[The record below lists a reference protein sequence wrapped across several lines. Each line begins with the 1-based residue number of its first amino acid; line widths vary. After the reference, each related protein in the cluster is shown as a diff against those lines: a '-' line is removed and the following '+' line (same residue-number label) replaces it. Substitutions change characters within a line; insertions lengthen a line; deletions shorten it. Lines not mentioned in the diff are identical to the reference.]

1 MGMADSNIELVDTH
15 AHLQAE
21 EFASDID
28 QILERAR
35 GAGVGK
41 IIIVGG
47 AGGLSTND
55 AGLELARHSPGL
67 YATVGM
73 HPHDA
78 RQVREEE
85 VNWLQEL
92 TRDPKIVGVGETGL
106 DFYYEHSPRQ
116 VQRELFCRF
125 IHMSCEARLPLV
137 VHDRDAHRE
146 VAGLIRSEGRGM
158 VRGVIH
164 CFTGDFE
171 DAEVFLD
178 LGLYLSFTGI
188 VTFKNARELREV
200 VRKVPM
206 DRILVETDAPYLAP
220 VPHRGKR
227 NESAFV
233 RLIAETIAQVKGLTL
248 EEVARTTSLNTRAL
262 FGI

>member
-1 MGMADSNIELVDTH
+1 
-15 AHLQAE
+15 
-21 EFASDID
+21 
-28 QILERAR
+28 
-35 GAGVGK
+35 
-41 IIIVGG
+41 
-47 AGGLSTND
+47 
-55 AGLELARHSPGL
+55 
-67 YATVGM
+67 
-73 HPHDA
+73 
-78 RQVREEE
+78 
-85 VNWLQEL
+85 
-92 TRDPKIVGVGETGL
+92 
-106 DFYYEHSPRQ
+106 RQ

-188 VTFKNARELREV
+188 VTFKNARELRGV

-206 DRILVETDAPYLAP
+206 DRILVETDAPYLTP

-233 RLIAETIAQVKGLTL
+233 RLVAETIAQVKGLTL